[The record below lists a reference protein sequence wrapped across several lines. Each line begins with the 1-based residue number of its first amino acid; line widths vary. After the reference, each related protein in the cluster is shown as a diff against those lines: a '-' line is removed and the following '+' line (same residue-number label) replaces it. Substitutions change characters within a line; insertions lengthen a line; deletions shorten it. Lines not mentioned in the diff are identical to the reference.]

1 MVGARKGTG
10 AVVLVALA
18 ACGPDEGEFV
28 SDYTRAYCAYYLEC
42 SDPAL
47 AVFDGLDTM
56 DECTAAFA
64 PDVAQQAGS
73 CQLFARSAR
82 ECLTALEGLAC
93 PSSSLDPDDGLPAV
107 CSDVWVDCAV
117 EEEG

>member
-1 MVGARKGTG
+1 MVGARKGWVF
-10 AVVLVALA
+10 AALV
-18 ACGPDEGEFV
+18 ACGPDEGAFV
-28 SDYTRAYCAYYLEC
+28 SDYTRAYCTYYLDC

-56 DECTAAFA
+56 DECTDAFA
-64 PDVAQQAGS
+64 PGVAAQARS
-73 CQLFARSAR
+73 CQLFGRSAR
-82 ECLTALEGLAC
+82 ECLTALDGLAC
-93 PSSSLDPDDGLPAV
+93 PVSSQDPNDGLPAV